1 VNQSTK
7 RAIAIQLMA
16 WEFCIPITEAIKQ
29 WPTGTPAEKGS
40 YMDKAEAIAKIIEE
54 GQCETR

>member
-1 VNQSTK
+1 MNQSTK

-16 WEFCIPITEAIKQ
+16 WEFCIPVTEAIKQ

-40 YMDKAEAIAKIIEE
+40 YMDKAEVIAKIIEQE
-54 GQCETR
+54 GK